1 LDADWM
7 FAQLA
12 ANAAFAPKAAD
23 AANSSDVRFFK
34 ANSGGSC
41 WWPALMKKVQFWCSE
56 PTLFASPTSAV
67 VTAYIWSPELL
78 TLNW

>member
-1 LDADWM
+1 MGRAGGGALDADWM

-12 ANAAFAPKAAD
+12 ANAAFAPRAAD

-41 WWPALMKKVQFWCSE
+41 W
-56 PTLFASPTSAV
+56 
-67 VTAYIWSPELL
+67 
-78 TLNW
+78 